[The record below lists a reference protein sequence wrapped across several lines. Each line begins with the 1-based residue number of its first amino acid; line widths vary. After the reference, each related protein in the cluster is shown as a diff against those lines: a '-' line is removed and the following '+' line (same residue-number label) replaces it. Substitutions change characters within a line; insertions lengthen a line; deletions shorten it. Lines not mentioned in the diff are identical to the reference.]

1 MHRHWRIIM
10 VLAKAKAESRPRRS
24 EEGARQKRRKE
35 RVFLAGGNLKFEIF
49 NAPTPVALCGI
60 VCMVGYPFNR
70 PIQEYLQ
77 VRGEGGRTKPAPAG
91 TI

>member
-35 RVFLAGGNLKFEIF
+35 RGFLAGGNLKFEIF
-49 NAPTPVALCGI
+49 NAPTPVALP
-60 VCMVGYPFNR
+60 MWYR
-70 PIQEYLQ
+70 M
-77 VRGEGGRTKPAPAG
+77 RGRISFQSSDTRIL
-91 TI
+91 TSQR